1 MTGPG
6 TGAGSGSGSGS
17 GDDEVRQALHVPFR
31 PVAGRRTAL
40 VLMVS
45 QAVVLT
51 GVAVLMPSEG
61 VSGFGWSDRLGVI
74 LVAAAI
80 ASLLWRFAQLSV
92 IVTETGLRV
101 QNLIHSREL
110 DWPQVVA
117 VRFGGGQPWV
127 SLDLA
132 DGDTLAVMAVQ
143 RADGRHG
150 DVEARRLATLVAL
163 HSQTDHDD

>member
-1 MTGPG
+1 MTGSG
-6 TGAGSGSGSGS
+6 TGAGPGSGS
-17 GDDEVRQALHVPFR
+17 DEVRQALHAPFR

-51 GVAVLMPSEG
+51 GMAVWMPSEG
-61 VSGFGWSDRLGVI
+61 TSGFHWSDRLGVI

-80 ASLLWRFAQLSV
+80 AALLWRFAQLSV
-92 IVTETGLRV
+92 KVTETGLRV
-101 QNLIHSREL
+101 QNLIHSREM

-127 SLDLA
+127 SLDLT
-132 DGDTLAVMAVQ
+132 DGDTLAVMAIQ
-143 RADGRHG
+143 RADGRRG

-163 HSQTDHDD
+163 HSRTDHDD